1 MHTVFNLLHE
11 SNYLNMLN
19 KTEALPRFPEFLSLP
34 LKLMPAK
41 FHSQFLI
48 ILLNR
53 ILSEQIK
60 EGELD
65 FLINRGVGIRVKD
78 AAISF
83 ILSFSGDRFVAMK
96 SNNRDL
102 LIQANVYDFLLLA
115 ARQEDPDTLVF
126 QRRLIMQGDTELGLE
141 LKNFLDGLDIE
152 SNGSFAIIESLL
164 QKSLP
169 AYRRLFG

>member
-1 MHTVFNLLHE
+1 M
-11 SNYLNMLN
+11 
-19 KTEALPRFPEFLSLP
+19 
-34 LKLMPAK
+34 
-41 FHSQFLI
+41 
-48 ILLNR
+48 
-53 ILSEQIK
+53 
-60 EGELD
+60 
-65 FLINRGVGIRVKD
+65 GIRVKD